1 MIRVHHHP
9 PSNSALQMGVS
20 VMALGRQGMTCGRAD
35 LAMAAHTAIDASM
48 WGRNARL
55 MILIK
60 LGGII
65 LPEEFYLFVSR
76 HDESPSCARI
86 GRNLGDSFGFAESI
100 TADGEPTKRIVA
112 WEDAPSSLELLS
124 HLETRPWATHL
135 PLSRWS
141 CGHATEW
148 LGVVATLILV
158 SAVLVPYAVAQ
169 PHGGGG
175 GFAAPHMS
183 APAPHIAPPMPH
195 LAAPSSHFTA
205 QQMVAPHFAGPHVAH
220 VPVERMAPPGP
231 GSVATHNLGAGLSQA
246 PRPAGGLRQGG
257 ATPSAVVQGPGA
269 HNPNLAQTSRTLIQG
284 ANHRQ
289 IVRNPAFAGLPSRDP
304 ATRTLARSTFQG
316 RFAQSGFAREFDGR
330 RHRGERFGI
339 VLGFVGPL
347 FWPYAYDDF
356 IDYTFWPYA
365 YDTFWPY
372 AFDDVYE
379 GIYGGYAP
387 EYYPSRRGR
396 LRIAKLTEGATRI
409 CTGEAVGLT
418 DFPIE
423 RITQQIQPDQDQ
435 QRLLDDLKAGTA
447 KAVDILRAACPTELP
462 STPTGRLAA
471 MRQRVEAMLQ
481 AVQVVRPALE
491 KFYGSLSDEQKERFN
506 ALAMDRPVDSS
517 RTSHKCAGDVGPKS
531 PIYRLN
537 RSSGR
542 FA

>member
-1 MIRVHHHP
+1 MRP
-9 PSNSALQMGVS
+9 N
-20 VMALGRQGMTCGRAD
+20 
-35 LAMAAHTAIDASM
+35 
-48 WGRNARL
+48 
-55 MILIK
+55 
-60 LGGII
+60 
-65 LPEEFYLFVSR
+65 
-76 HDESPSCARI
+76 
-86 GRNLGDSFGFAESI
+86 GF
-100 TADGEPTKRIVA
+100 
-112 WEDAPSSLELLS
+112 
-124 HLETRPWATHL
+124 
-135 PLSRWS
+135 
-141 CGHATEW
+141 
-148 LGVVATLILV
+148 GVVATLILV
-158 SAVLVPYAVAQ
+158 SVVLVPYAVAQ

-195 LAAPSSHFTA
+195 FAAPSPHFTAPPSHFTA

-220 VPVERMAPPGP
+220 VPLERMAPPGP
-231 GSVATHNLGAGLSQA
+231 GSVATHNLGAGLSQG

-257 ATPSAVVQGPGA
+257 ATPSAVGQGPGA

-289 IVRNPAFAGLPSRDP
+289 IVRNPAFAGLPPRDP
-304 ATRTLARSTFQG
+304 GTRTLARSTFQG
-316 RFAQSGFAREFDGR
+316 RFAQSGSAREFDGR

-387 EYYPSRRGR
+387 EYYPSGRGR
-396 LRIAKLTEGATRI
+396 SRIAKLTEGATRI

-423 RITQQIQPDQDQ
+423 RITQQVQPDQDQ

-481 AVQVVRPALE
+481 AVQVVRPTLE

-506 ALAMDRPVDSS
+506 ALNESNGSAGRQQPDIAQLCGGGGSQVTNLPTEQIERSLRLSDAQEAALRELNDALAKAANVIKAACPAEQPLTPPGRIAAMEQRLDAMLQALDTVQPTLAKFYDSLTDEQKARVDRLS
-517 RTSHKCAGDVGPKS
+517 AGAV
-531 PIYRLN
+531 
-537 RSSGR
+537 
-542 FA
+542 